1 MGLSSSRV
9 VLTSFLGMSDCEE
22 VLEVSSISHV
32 ILNSTFF
39 TEVVAPFSEAEGQ
52 TVLGGPAVEVTF
64 DAGSN
69 RSNLGR
75 EVWVGSSLEF
85 PKGA

>member
-1 MGLSSSRV
+1 MGLSSNRV
-9 VLTSFLGMSDCEE
+9 ILISFLGTSDCEE
-22 VLEVSSISHV
+22 VLEVSSISRV
-32 ILNSTFF
+32 ILKLTFF
-39 TEVVAPFSEAEGQ
+39 TEVVAPFSEAEGL
-52 TVLGGPAVEVTF
+52 TVLGGSA

-69 RSNLGR
+69 GSNLGQ